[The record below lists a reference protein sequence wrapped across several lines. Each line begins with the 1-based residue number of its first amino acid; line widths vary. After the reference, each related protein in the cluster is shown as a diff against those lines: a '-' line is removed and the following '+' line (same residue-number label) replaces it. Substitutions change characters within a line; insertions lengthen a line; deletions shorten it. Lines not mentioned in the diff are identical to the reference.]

1 VAPERVGRVVAL
13 LAVAAGIT
21 VANLYYAQPLL
32 DALAG
37 DFGVGRDAVSLVVTL
52 GQLGYA
58 AGIVALVPLG
68 DVVDDRK
75 LTLRVLAVAVAAAA
89 ACALAPS
96 FVVFLTAAL
105 VLGSTAV
112 VAQIVLPIAARVV
125 PAERRGQLVGRVT
138 GGLLLGILLARA
150 FAGLVAAASSWR
162 VVFGFSAVA
171 MAVLAVVLARSLPRR
186 GPTGALHYR
195 SLLGSVAVLVREEP
209 VLRRRALYQ
218 AAMFGAF
225 SLFSTSASFQLAGL
239 GVGQAGIG
247 VFALVGA
254 AGALAAPLAGR
265 LGDRGLGRPATGVT
279 LLLAAAAAGIAGFGA
294 RSVLV
299 LAVAA
304 VVLDLAVQAN
314 LVLGQQAVYARRPEA
329 RSRMNAVYI
338 GSFFLAGA
346 AGSAV
351 SGFAYTHGGWRAVM
365 AVAAALPLPALLRW
379 VGEVRSLRG
388 RGRRRPTAA
397 IGGVSDA
404 HPGAVSARRGSGRT
418 GPGR

>member
-225 SLFSTSASFQLAGL
+225 SLFWTSASFQLAGL

-265 LGDRGLGRPATGVT
+265 LGDRGLGRPATGGHP
-279 LLLAAAAAGIAGFGA
+279 A
-294 RSVLV
+294 
-299 LAVAA
+299 
-304 VVLDLAVQAN
+304 
-314 LVLGQQAVYARRPEA
+314 ARR
-329 RSRMNAVYI
+329 RR
-338 GSFFLAGA
+338 GR
-346 AGSAV
+346 
-351 SGFAYTHGGWRAVM
+351 HR
-365 AVAAALPLPALLRW
+365 R
-379 VGEVRSLRG
+379 VRSPVGPRAG
-388 RGRRRPTAA
+388 GRRRGARPRGAGQPGPRPA
-397 IGGVSDA
+397 GRVCPPAG
-404 HPGAVSARRGSGRT
+404 GAVPDERRLHRQLLPRRCGRVRGVRVRLHPRRLARGDGGGGR
-418 GPGR
+418 PAAARPAALGR

>member
-1 VAPERVGRVVAL
+1 MVAL

-37 DFGVGRDAVSLVVTL
+37 DFGVGRGAVSLVVTL

-68 DVVDDRK
+68 DVQDDRL
-75 LTLRVLAVAVAAAA
+75 LTLRVLAVAVVAAA

-96 FVVFLTAAL
+96 FAVFLAAAL

-171 MAVLAVVLARSLPRR
+171 MALLAVVLARSLPRR
-186 GPTGALHYR
+186 GPTGQLHYGTLLR
-195 SLLGSVAVLVREEP
+195 SVVVLVRNEP
-209 VLRRRALYQ
+209 VLRRRAVYQ
-218 AAMFGAF
+218 AAMFASF
-225 SLFSTSASFQLAGL
+225 SLFWTSVSFQLAAL

-254 AGALAAPLAGR
+254 AGALAAPIAGR
-265 LGDRGLGRPATGVT
+265 LGDRGLGRPATGVV
-279 LLLAAAAAGIAGFGA
+279 LVVAAAATAVAGFGG

-299 LAVAA
+299 LAVSA
-304 VVLDLAVQAN
+304 VVLDLAVQGN
-314 LVLGQQAVYARRPEA
+314 LVLGQQAVYSRRPEA

-351 SGFAYTHGGWRAVM
+351 SGFAYARGGWGAVM
-365 AVAAALPLPALLRW
+365 AVAAVLPLLAFLRW
-379 VGEVRSLRG
+379 VGEVLP
-388 RGRRRPTAA
+388 RRRQRQ
-397 IGGVSDA
+397 
-404 HPGAVSARRGSGRT
+404 ARER
-418 GPGR
+418 